1 MGTHWTDLDGASA
14 GLWKVV
20 DLLGSLASSSE
31 AASSTE
37 AVESSVSSGGGDG
50 VLGGRRR
57 RLRHRGAHGAPRG
70 AGEGT
75 CSTLCI
81 RCGPNHSPCALHPGM
96 PQAYKS
102 LTYRARKL
110 CFPGS
115 CPGVFSILVRKLAC
129 PKVGMSG
136 NLYPRRGL
144 QPVFWIRRLTNA
156 SSASSPV
163 REFVFLQIPV
173 RMPGNFHVR
182 LLRRGI
188 PCVWGS
194 VVREFIRS
202 GWLEY
207 TTDI

>member
-1 MGTHWTDLDGASA
+1 M
-14 GLWKVV
+14 
-20 DLLGSLASSSE
+20 DLLGSVASSSE

-37 AVESSVSSGGGDG
+37 ASGIISGERRGRWGARWATAAASPSCSARSAPRSRRGYLLHPLHKVWAKPFPVRFASWNAPSILVLDIQSPEVMLSGTLSGG
-50 VLGGRRR
+50 
-57 RLRHRGAHGAPRG
+57 
-70 AGEGT
+70 
-75 CSTLCI
+75 
-81 RCGPNHSPCALHPGM
+81 
-96 PQAYKS
+96 
-102 LTYRARKL
+102 
-110 CFPGS
+110 
-115 CPGVFSILVRKLAC
+115 ILVRKLAC

-173 RMPGNFHVR
+173 RMPEDFHVR

>member
-75 CSTLCI
+75 CSTLSM
-81 RCGPNHSPCALHPGM
+81 RGGPNHSPCALHPGM
-96 PQAYKS
+96 PQTNKP

-110 CFPGS
+110 CFPGP
-115 CPGVFSILVRKLAC
+115 CPGIFWSANLC
-129 PKVGMSG
+129 PMVAMSG

-163 REFVFLQIPV
+163 REFVFL
-173 RMPGNFHVR
+173 
-182 LLRRGI
+182 
-188 PCVWGS
+188 
-194 VVREFIRS
+194 
-202 GWLEY
+202 
-207 TTDI
+207 